1 MSQAVQKQVLVAEP
15 GGESPSWTRVKRRFG
30 RVYDGVL
37 STLQVLGAARRVAAA
52 LELRR
57 MPAMDDLATLGMQ
70 DATSIRH
77 YIGRFGR

>member
-15 GGESPSWTRVKRRFG
+15 GGEAASWTLVKPRFG
-30 RVYDGVL
+30 RVYDSVL
-37 STLQVLGAARRVAAA
+37 TALEVLGAARRVAAA

-57 MPAMDDLATLGMQ
+57 MPSMDDLAVLGIQ

-77 YIGRFGR
+77 YIGR